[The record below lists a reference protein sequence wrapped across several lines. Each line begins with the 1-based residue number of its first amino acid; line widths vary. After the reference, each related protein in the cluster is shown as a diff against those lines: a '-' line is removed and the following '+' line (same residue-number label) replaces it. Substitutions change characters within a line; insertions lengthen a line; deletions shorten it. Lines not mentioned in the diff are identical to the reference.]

1 MTLTQLKYIIAVDRY
16 RHFATAAEK
25 SYVTQPT
32 LSMQI
37 HKLEEELG
45 ITIFD
50 RSKSPVIP
58 TEIGEKIIAE
68 AKKIIKKSKHIEDL
82 ATLNDDELRGTF
94 RIGIIPTVAPYLLP
108 LFLRNFRKKYPDVRL
123 IFEEVVTD
131 KLLDLLNQDHLDI
144 GIIATPADRGNIFEE
159 DLYYEPFLGYV
170 SEDHPLAKKDR
181 LSVDDLE
188 VTNLWLLNEGHCFRD
203 QTVKL
208 CKKFRKNKLDNPKI
222 EFESGNL
229 ETLKQL
235 VEQNF
240 GMTLLPYLAKNQ
252 INAQCAKAHLREFD
266 DPVPRRKVRIVYG
279 REYLK
284 KNIIKAFKEEV
295 MAAIPDVL
303 KKEEDGFLVE

>member
-68 AKKIIKKSKHIEDL
+68 AKKIIKQSKHIEDL
-82 ATLNDDELRGTF
+82 AALNDEELRGTF

-108 LFLRNFRKKYPDVRL
+108 LFLRNFRKKHPDVRL

-131 KLLDLLNQDHLDI
+131 ELLDLLNQDHLDI

-240 GMTLLPYLAKNQ
+240 GMTLLPFLAKNQ

-295 MAAIPDVL
+295 MASIPDVL

>member
-1 MTLTQLKYIIAVDRY
+1 MTLTQLSYIIAVDRY

-37 HKLEEELG
+37 HKLEDELG
-45 ITIFD
+45 VTIFD

-58 TEIGEKIIAE
+58 TEIGEKIITE
-68 AKKIIKKSKHIEDL
+68 AHEILKQAKHIEDL
-82 ATLNDDELRGTF
+82 ASLTDEELRGTF
-94 RIGIIPTVAPYLLP
+94 RIGIIPTIAPYLLP
-108 LFLRNFRKKYPDVRL
+108 LFLRNFKEKYPKVRL
-123 IFEEVVTD
+123 IFEEVVTSE
-131 KLLDLLNQDHLDI
+131 LLDLLDQDHLDI
-144 GIIATPADRGNIFEE
+144 GIIATPVERGNMFQE
-159 DLYYEPFLGYV
+159 DLYYEPFVGYV
-170 SEDHPLAKKDR
+170 STGHSLSNKDK

-188 VTNLWLLNEGHCFRD
+188 VANLWLLNEGHCFRD

-208 CKKFRKNKLDNPKI
+208 CKKHRKDLLDNSQI

-235 VEQNF
+235 VEQDF

-252 INAQCAKAHLREFD
+252 IDKKCAKAYLKYFD
-266 DPVPRRKVRIVYG
+266 DPVPRRKVRVAYS

-284 KNIIKAFKEEV
+284 KNIIKAFIDEIKAVIPKEL
-295 MAAIPDVL
+295 L
-303 KKEEDGFLVE
+303 KSEEGLLVE

>member
-1 MTLTQLKYIIAVDRY
+1 MTLTQLSYIIAVDRY

-37 HKLEEELG
+37 HKLEDELG
-45 ITIFD
+45 VTIFD

-58 TEIGEKIIAE
+58 TEIGEEIIAE
-68 AKKIIKKSKHIEDL
+68 AKKIIKQSKHIEDL
-82 ATLNDDELRGTF
+82 ASLKDDELRGTF

-108 LFLRNFRKKYPDVRL
+108 LFLRTFREKYPDVHL

-131 KLLDLLNQDHLDI
+131 ELLDLLNQDYLDI

-159 DLYYEPFLGYV
+159 DLYYEPFMGYV
-170 SEDHPLAKKDR
+170 SRDHPLAKKER
-181 LSVDDLE
+181 LTVDDLE

-235 VEQNF
+235 VEQDF

-252 INAQCAKAHLREFD
+252 IDEQCAKAHLRQFD

-284 KNIIKAFKEEV
+284 KNIIDAFKQEIMLSIPEE
-295 MAAIPDVL
+295 L
-303 KKEEDGFLVE
+303 QKEEEGLLVE

>member
-1 MTLTQLKYIIAVDRY
+1 
-16 RHFATAAEK
+16 
-25 SYVTQPT
+25 
-32 LSMQI
+32 MQI

-240 GMTLLPYLAKNQ
+240 GMTLLPYLAKSQ

-284 KNIIKAFKEEV
+284 KNIIEAFKKEV
-295 MAAIPDVL
+295 MASIPDVL

>member
-1 MTLTQLKYIIAVDRY
+1 MTLTQLSYIVAVDRY

-25 SYVTQPT
+25 TYVTQPT

-50 RSKSPVIP
+50 RTRSPVIP
-58 TEIGEKIIAE
+58 TEIGKKIIAE
-68 AKKIIKKSKHIEDL
+68 AKVMLKQEKHIEDL
-82 ATLNDDELRGTF
+82 ASLQDEELRGTF

-108 LFLRNFRKKYPDVRL
+108 LFLRNFREHYPNVRL
-123 IFEEVVTD
+123 IFEEVVTEQI
-131 KLLDLLNQDHLDI
+131 LDLIEQDHLDI
-144 GIIATPADRGNIFEE
+144 GVVATPADRGHIFEE
-159 DLYYEPFLGYV
+159 DLYHEPFLGYV
-170 SEDHPLAKKDR
+170 SKTHPLAEKER

-188 VTNLWLLNEGHCFRD
+188 GSNVWLLNEGHCFRD
-203 QTVKL
+203 QTVQL
-208 CKKFRKNKLDNPKI
+208 CKKFRQNQLENQDI

-240 GMTLLPYLAKNQ
+240 GMTLLPYLAKQQ
-252 INAQCAKAHLREFD
+252 IDKKCAQAHLREFE
-266 DPVPRRKVRIVYG
+266 DPIPRRKIRVVYG

-284 KNIIKAFKEEV
+284 QNVIHAFKDEIFS
-295 MAAIPDVL
+295 AIPPEL
-303 KKEEDGFLVE
+303 KKAGDGLLVE